1 MSAEIPR
8 GSFHEAVDCFRREL
22 ILAAL
27 RTHSGNRLRA
37 ARELKISRSYL
48 HRLLK
53 KLDISSEES
62 GVAVKGE
69 PGDEVGPEEEGGP
82 GEEPDDEEESMA
94 SGGRF

>member
-1 MSAEIPR
+1 
-8 GSFHEAVDCFRREL
+8 
-22 ILAAL
+22 
-27 RTHSGNRLRA
+27 
-37 ARELKISRSYL
+37 
-48 HRLLK
+48 LLK